1 MLGIKNNYLSKIGM
15 GYKMTVILIK
25 LENWKPFARGL
36 SLKGRSLVVN
46 LLSASKLW
54 HKLNSVSI
62 LDEIINTIQNKF
74 VEFLWQGKHWISK
87 EMLYLPNDMG
97 RSRIDS
103 YHFISIIRDFQIQ
116 FVYRFLNIMNDEEYH
131 PCFYFSKYLLSNV
144 SNLNYDVQLFLL
156 DGDFQYRNIP
166 TFLRRIDKD
175 LDMFR
180 IIPNR

>member
-1 MLGIKNNYLSKIGM
+1 
-15 GYKMTVILIK
+15 
-25 LENWKPFARGL
+25 
-36 SLKGRSLVVN
+36 
-46 LLSASKLW
+46 
-54 HKLNSVSI
+54 
-62 LDEIINTIQNKF
+62 
-74 VEFLWQGKHWISK
+74 
-87 EMLYLPNDMG
+87 
-97 RSRIDS
+97 
-103 YHFISIIRDFQIQ
+103 
-116 FVYRFLNIMNDEEYH
+116 MNDEEYH